1 MKTIQMIASILVAGL
16 LVLNTAVANEK
27 KGAKKPV
34 AYKVDA
40 SKSVVKWHAKKVT
53 GEHFGTVNLTSG
65 ALNLDGSKISGGTFE
80 IDMTSIKCTDL
91 TDAGYNAKLVGHLKS
106 DDFFSVEKNPKAK
119 FVIKKVEGSGANYNI
134 TGDMTIKGITQ
145 SITFPATVKA
155 DASGVTATAKITLDR
170 SKWDVRYGSK
180 TFFPTIGDKMINDDF
195 AIDLTLA
202 AAK

>member
-1 MKTIQMIASILVAGL
+1 MIASVLVAGL
-16 LVLNTAVANEK
+16 LVVNTAVATEK

-53 GEHFGTVNLTSG
+53 GEHFGTVTLASG

-80 IDMTSIKCTDL
+80 IDLTTIKCDDI

-119 FVIKKVEGSGANYNI
+119 FVIKKVDGNGANINV

-155 DASGVTATAKITLDR
+155 DGKGLTANAKITLDR
-170 SKWDVRYGSK
+170 SKWDIRYGSK
-180 TFFPTIGDKMINDDF
+180 TFFPNIGDKMINDDF
-195 AIDLTLA
+195 AIDLTLT